1 MSGEKHIKGFRQEN
15 YVRSFDSSLLQ
26 GVFFLLVITKM
37 TNPLGILNWPIVF
50 ILFYSYF
57 IPISVYLNGNFN
69 YYWDVVKSAVTEDE
83 SSTVY
88 DFIVGKINWTSFQTE
103 FRLKLETIMCF

>member
-1 MSGEKHIKGFRQEN
+1 MCVLCAARDIFKDSVKKIR
-15 YVRSFDSSLLQ
+15 RSFDTSLQ
-26 GVFFLLVITKM
+26 EGVFFPFVVTKM
-37 TNPLGILNWPIVF
+37 TNPLGIFNWPIVF

-69 YYWDVVKSAVTEDE
+69 HYWDVVKSAVTEDE

-88 DFIVGKINWTSFQTE
+88 DFIVGKIIWNSFQTE
-103 FRLKLETIMCF
+103 YQSKLLY

>member
-1 MSGEKHIKGFRQEN
+1 MA
-15 YVRSFDSSLLQ
+15 
-26 GVFFLLVITKM
+26 
-37 TNPLGILNWPIVF
+37 NPLSILSWPIVF

-69 YYWDVVKSAVTEDE
+69 YYWDVFKSTVTEDE

-88 DFIVGKINWTSFQTE
+88 DFIVGKINLINSVNLFNHKNDYKIN
-103 FRLKLETIMCF
+103 L